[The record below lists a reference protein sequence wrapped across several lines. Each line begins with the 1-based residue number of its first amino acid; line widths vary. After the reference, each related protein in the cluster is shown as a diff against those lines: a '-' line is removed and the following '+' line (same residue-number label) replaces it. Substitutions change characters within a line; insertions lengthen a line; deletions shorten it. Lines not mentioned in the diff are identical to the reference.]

1 MKLLPDKSLAPFRR
15 PLDWLHYTGQIREG
29 HESEEGPM
37 ADPKRP
43 RHFSDDIK
51 RQIVELINAE
61 KPKSEGY
68 RKKNVSGFRTI
79 S

>member
-1 MKLLPDKSLAPFRR
+1 
-15 PLDWLHYTGQIREG
+15 
-29 HESEEGPM
+29 M